1 MADLITVLR
10 VTTML
15 VFMIVFVGILVWLL
29 LPAGRRSAAAQAR
42 SILEDDSGRRDR
54 A

>member
-1 MADLITVLR
+1 MADLITALR
-10 VTTML
+10 VATML

-42 SILEDDSGRRDR
+42 SILDDDGSGRDR